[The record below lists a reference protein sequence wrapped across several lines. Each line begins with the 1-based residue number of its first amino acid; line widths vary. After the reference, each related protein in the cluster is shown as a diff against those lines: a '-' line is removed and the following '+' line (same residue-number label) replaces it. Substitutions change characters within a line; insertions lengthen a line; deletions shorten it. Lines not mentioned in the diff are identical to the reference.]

1 MRNIIIVECI
11 STGVNF
17 IEDII
22 NRGYNPIVLEP
33 KIAET
38 EEGEEYRRTVYKE
51 YERIN
56 YDFDMIYEKD
66 SYEET
71 LEEVKKYD
79 PLLVLPGNERGV
91 ILATKLSHDLNLLGN
106 PIENLDAMTLKDEM
120 QKRLKEKGLRYIRG
134 KVIDTI
140 EDAIK
145 FYDEENLKEV
155 VIKPTYSAGSTSV
168 RTCSNKEEMIET
180 LKQFLAHSTN
190 YYGDEDIE
198 FLVQERI
205 NGEEYIVNTVSCKGK
220 HQVTLIWKYTK
231 IKTPEGAIVYDSS
244 RTVNELSIGEAEMV
258 EYAYDVADAIG
269 IEYGPVHGEYMID
282 DDGPVLI
289 EVNCRPCG
297 ANMEAKFL
305 NRISGQHETDSIL
318 DSYLKPELFRLKSIK
333 PYKLFAHGA
342 LKLFIVP
349 NDLIAKS
356 APMDEI
362 SLKFKS
368 HYKTDMA
375 SVLDTAL
382 IPKTIDLHTSCGL
395 VYLVHEDINEVEES
409 INLLRTIEKRAFSM
423 VLSENKKES
432 PEKDDETYLNELKPF
447 LDLASTYGSGLII
460 TDQYIENTEIL
471 QSKPE
476 DIGKIKGEFDFVLLN
491 LNKSY
496 VRESDDNIVRLSLRS
511 LERVKSGGFVFIPKN
526 TYEQIPSKRNGTEVL
541 VQTLGLKIEVPPH
554 GIKDI
559 IIASRR

>member
-22 NRGYNPIVLEP
+22 NRGYTPIVLEP

-180 LKQFLAHSTN
+180 LEQFLAHSTN

-231 IKTPEGAIVYDSS
+231 IKTPEGAIVYDSA
-244 RTVNELSIGEAEMV
+244 RTVDELSIGEAEMV

-432 PEKDDETYLNELKPF
+432 LEKDDETYLNELKPF

-460 TDQYIENTEIL
+460 TDQHIENTEIL

-476 DIGKIKGEFDFVLLN
+476 DIDKIKGEFDFVLLN

>member
-22 NRGYNPIVLEP
+22 NRGYTPIVLEP

-180 LKQFLAHSTN
+180 LEQFLAHSTN

-432 PEKDDETYLNELKPF
+432 LEKDDETYLNELKPF

-460 TDQYIENTEIL
+460 TDQHIENTEIL

-476 DIGKIKGEFDFVLLN
+476 DIDKIKGEFDFVLLN

-496 VRESDDNIVRLSLRS
+496 VRESDDSIVRLSLRS

>member
-180 LKQFLAHSTN
+180 LEQFLAHSTN

>member
-460 TDQYIENTEIL
+460 TDQHIENTEIL

-476 DIGKIKGEFDFVLLN
+476 DIDKIKGEFDFVLLN

>member
-22 NRGYNPIVLEP
+22 NRGYTPIVLEP

-145 FYDEENLKEV
+145 FYDEENLNEV

-180 LKQFLAHSTN
+180 LEQFLAHSTN

-231 IKTPEGAIVYDSS
+231 IKTPEGAIVYDST

-432 PEKDDETYLNELKPF
+432 LEKDDETYLNELKPF

-460 TDQYIENTEIL
+460 TDQHIENTEIL

-476 DIGKIKGEFDFVLLN
+476 DIDKIKGEFDFVLLN

>member
-22 NRGYNPIVLEP
+22 NRGYTPIVLEP

-145 FYDEENLKEV
+145 FYDEENLNEV

-180 LKQFLAHSTN
+180 LEQFLAHSTN

-432 PEKDDETYLNELKPF
+432 LEKDDETYLNELKPF

-460 TDQYIENTEIL
+460 TDQHIENTEIL

-476 DIGKIKGEFDFVLLN
+476 DIDKIKGEFDFVLLN

-496 VRESDDNIVRLSLRS
+496 VRESDDSIVRLSLRS

>member
-231 IKTPEGAIVYDSS
+231 IKTPEGAIVYDST

-460 TDQYIENTEIL
+460 TDQHIENTEIL

-476 DIGKIKGEFDFVLLN
+476 DIDKIKGEFDFVLLN

-496 VRESDDNIVRLSLRS
+496 VRESDDSIVRLSLRS

-526 TYEQIPSKRNGTEVL
+526 TYEQIPNKRNGAEVL

>member
-22 NRGYNPIVLEP
+22 NRGYTPIVLEP

-180 LKQFLAHSTN
+180 LEQFLAHSTN

-231 IKTPEGAIVYDSS
+231 IKTPEGAIVYDST

-432 PEKDDETYLNELKPF
+432 LEKDDETYLNELKPF

-460 TDQYIENTEIL
+460 TDQHIENTEIL

-476 DIGKIKGEFDFVLLN
+476 DIDKIKGEFDFVLLN

-496 VRESDDNIVRLSLRS
+496 VRESDDSIVRLSLRS

-526 TYEQIPSKRNGTEVL
+526 TYEQIPNKRNGAEVL

>member
-180 LKQFLAHSTN
+180 LEQFLAHSTN

-231 IKTPEGAIVYDSS
+231 IKTPEGAIVYDST

-432 PEKDDETYLNELKPF
+432 LEKDDETYLNELKPF

-460 TDQYIENTEIL
+460 TDQHIENTEIL

-476 DIGKIKGEFDFVLLN
+476 DIDKIKGEFDFVLLN

-496 VRESDDNIVRLSLRS
+496 VRESDDSIVRLSLRS

-526 TYEQIPSKRNGTEVL
+526 TYEQIPNKRNGAEVL

>member
-22 NRGYNPIVLEP
+22 NRGYTPIVLEP

-180 LKQFLAHSTN
+180 LEQFLAHSTN

-258 EYAYDVADAIG
+258 EYAYDVVDAIG

-432 PEKDDETYLNELKPF
+432 LEKDDETYLNELKPF

-460 TDQYIENTEIL
+460 TDQHIENTEIL

-476 DIGKIKGEFDFVLLN
+476 DIDKIKGEFDFVLLN

>member
-22 NRGYNPIVLEP
+22 NRGYTPIVLEP

-180 LKQFLAHSTN
+180 LEQFLAHSTN

-460 TDQYIENTEIL
+460 TDQHIENTEIL

-526 TYEQIPSKRNGTEVL
+526 TYEQIPNKRNGAEVL

>member
-22 NRGYNPIVLEP
+22 NRGYTPIVLEP

-180 LKQFLAHSTN
+180 LEQFLAHSTN

-231 IKTPEGAIVYDSS
+231 IKTPEGAIVYDSA

-432 PEKDDETYLNELKPF
+432 LEKDDETYLNELKPF

-496 VRESDDNIVRLSLRS
+496 VRESDDSIVRLSLRS

-526 TYEQIPSKRNGTEVL
+526 TYEQIPSKRNGAEVL

>member
-231 IKTPEGAIVYDSS
+231 IKTPEGAIVYDSA

-432 PEKDDETYLNELKPF
+432 LEKDDETYLNELKPF

-460 TDQYIENTEIL
+460 TDQHIENTEIL

-476 DIGKIKGEFDFVLLN
+476 DIDKIKGEFDFVLLN